1 MVLSGFTALT
11 NANVLIGSIFEFMK
25 RPSRINV
32 GLVTDVA
39 INAGNTY
46 TLTIGDQVVASAAV
60 IFPGIVNTATSFI
73 VGVVWPDHFMVQNEP
88 ALAGDRIVLSI
99 ARAAGN
105 IMWCVQVTE
114 VA

>member
-1 MVLSGFTALT
+1 MVLSGFTAVT

-25 RPSRINV
+25 RPSRLNV
-32 GLVTDVA
+32 GVASDVA

-46 TLTIGDQVVASAAV
+46 TLTIGDQLVASAAV
-60 IFPGIVNTATSFI
+60 VFPVVVNTNVSFI
-73 VGVVWPDHFMVQNEP
+73 AGILWPDNFMVQNEP

-105 IMWCVQVTE
+105 IFWCVQVTE